1 MSKEVSTIT
10 LRMTPE
16 EKFEIEKAA
25 AKSKRSV
32 NKFIIYRFTI
42 IIIEHIEKK

>member
-32 NKFIIYRFTI
+32 NKFIIYTI
-42 IIIEHIEKK
+42 QESIRNEKK